1 VTRPD
6 WRNLVVGL
14 LLLASLAE
22 FAFRGPLRAFHAMGW
37 NDFLSPY
44 IQAKAWTAGRDP
56 YSAQNLVS
64 LWPSDNERPI
74 WVDRE
79 AANGTLEFK
88 RGMPTPYP
96 IPSFVMIA
104 PFTAFPWRVA
114 LSLWIVICT
123 IAVAL
128 SPIAL
133 LSICGCSLFDLRS
146 QLFLAA
152 AFALAPFHTG
162 LATANP
168 AMLAVGLT
176 VATVWLSRSGWEKTS
191 GIVLAIAICLK
202 PTVAAGL
209 LFYYLIR
216 RRWKV
221 ASIAFAVTAM
231 ISAVGVSRLVFT
243 GVPWLSSYLENT
255 HRIFAPGSLADFA
268 RSDAIRFNMIN
279 LQVLLYSLLK
289 SPSLANWLSRF
300 FAIALGGWWLAIC
313 LRRREPSELHSE
325 LRLERVGFELIMFSS
340 VFVLTLICV
349 YHRFYDA
356 ALLIWPLAWSIL
368 LVRKRSVTL
377 ATLLPIAPFLV
388 SGPPLLAELASTG
401 RISTGIAHGWFWNA
415 IILPHEVWA
424 LLYLGVVLLHFADQN
439 EVEQNLRLSG
449 DSAT

>member
-1 VTRPD
+1 VARPD

-22 FAFRGPLRAFHAMGW
+22 FAVRGPVRAFHAMGW
-37 NDFLSPY
+37 NDFFSPY
-44 IQAKAWTAGRDP
+44 IQAKAWASGLDP
-56 YSAQNLVS
+56 YSALNLIS
-64 LWPSDNERPI
+64 LWPPGNEHPA
-74 WVDRE
+74 WVDSE

-96 IPSFVMIA
+96 VPSLVVIA
-104 PFTAFPWRVA
+104 SFTAFPWRVA
-114 LSLWIVICT
+114 LVLWIIICT
-123 IAVAL
+123 TAVTL

-133 LSICGCSLFDLRS
+133 LSICGCSLFNLRS

-168 AMLAVGLT
+168 AMLAVSLI
-176 VATVWLSRSGWEKTS
+176 VATVWLSRSGWHKTA
-191 GIVLAIAICLK
+191 GIALAVAVCLK

-209 LFYYLIR
+209 LLYYLIR

-221 ASIAFAVTAM
+221 ASIALVVTAT
-231 ISAVGVSRLVFT
+231 ISAIGVSRMMLA

-255 HRIFAPGSLADFA
+255 RRIFAPGSLADFA

-279 LQVLLYSLLK
+279 LQVLLYSLV
-289 SPSLANWLSRF
+289 SNPSLANLVSRLIV
-300 FAIALGGWWLAIC
+300 IALAGWWLAAFFRGRQ
-313 LRRREPSELHSE
+313 LSGMQVE
-325 LRLERVGFELIMFSS
+325 LRSEPVECEVIVLSS
-340 VFVLTLICV
+340 IFVLTLICI

-368 LVRKRSVTL
+368 LVRRSSITL
-377 ATLLPIAPFLV
+377 AIFLPIAPFLV
-388 SGPPLLAELASTG
+388 SGPPLLARLANDG
-401 RISTGIAHGWFWNA
+401 RIPLAITHSWAWNV

-424 LLYLGVVLLHFADQN
+424 LLCLAILLLYFEGKSGRKATSLGRF
-439 EVEQNLRLSG
+439 R
-449 DSAT
+449 SAA